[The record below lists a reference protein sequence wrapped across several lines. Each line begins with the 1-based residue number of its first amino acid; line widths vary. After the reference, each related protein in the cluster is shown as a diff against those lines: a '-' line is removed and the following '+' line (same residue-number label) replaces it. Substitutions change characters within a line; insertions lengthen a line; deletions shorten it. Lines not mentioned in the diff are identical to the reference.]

1 MPMCAGAI
9 TRYRVSKKCTGVAIL
24 DYVLVCKELYQYFEN
39 MVIDEERKLTLT
51 KYATTKGNK
60 KKISSDHNPMMANF
74 NIEYEK
80 MTIKENRKEIF
91 NLKNGECQS
100 KFFEETNKGTN
111 FQNCFNSNRSFE
123 EKCNKFINTLDDV
136 LHKCFRKIRIRKD
149 WKSGG
154 KTDEVQDIIVERKK
168 LSLSI
173 SSLKCKLGRS
183 IVENE
188 IWRLEDKISEI
199 CASRNARVVHDYV
212 KNLDASSGNLSQLGM
227 WKLKNLLCPNQTD
240 PPMAK
245 KDKNGTLIT
254 SPNLLKK
261 LYLDTYKDRL
271 KSREMKAELMD
282 LYFLKSE
289 LWDLKLEE
297 MVATKTGLWTIEDLD
312 RVLMALKANKTRD
325 PHGVINELFKPGV
338 LGEDLKLA
346 MLQLLNC
353 IKQEQKLP
361 KFMQFANITTI
372 YKRKGS
378 RQEMDNDRGI
388 FVVSVMRMIL
398 DSIIYQEKYPLIDS

>member
-1 MPMCAGAI
+1 M
-9 TRYRVSKKCTGVAIL
+9 

-154 KTDEVQDIIVERKK
+154 K
-168 LSLSI
+168 
-173 SSLKCKLGRS
+173 
-183 IVENE
+183 
-188 IWRLEDKISEI
+188 
-199 CASRNARVVHDYV
+199 
-212 KNLDASSGNLSQLGM
+212 
-227 WKLKNLLCPNQTD
+227 
-240 PPMAK
+240 
-245 KDKNGTLIT
+245 
-254 SPNLLKK
+254 
-261 LYLDTYKDRL
+261 
-271 KSREMKAELMD
+271 MK
-282 LYFLKSE
+282 FR
-289 LWDLKLEE
+289 
-297 MVATKTGLWTIEDLD
+297 I
-312 RVLMALKANKTRD
+312 
-325 PHGVINELFKPGV
+325 
-338 LGEDLKLA
+338 
-346 MLQLLNC
+346 
-353 IKQEQKLP
+353 
-361 KFMQFANITTI
+361 
-372 YKRKGS
+372 
-378 RQEMDNDRGI
+378 
-388 FVVSVMRMIL
+388 
-398 DSIIYQEKYPLIDS
+398 